1 MSWLSFDD
9 GYTDR
14 LVWDGVPYEARWLHH
29 CILQR
34 CSATRRYDGRL
45 PRTVALRCSDVPDPE
60 QSLKDL
66 VEAGLL
72 VDQGAVV
79 EAVLMAEVLPAE
91 HLRPEHLAPRSAK
104 KQAEYRRRK
113 CERGEHSKDCPPGT
127 CPVKRARD
135 DEERSPGEIPV
146 GRPPGDGVTDSVTG
160 NAGSGRVGSDR
171 EERTNSSEELP
182 GDEDELD
189 SAGQCGQPNCC
200 GQSPC
205 IWLAGG

>member
-104 KQAEYRRRK
+104 KQAEYRRR
-113 CERGEHSKDCPPGT
+113 E
-127 CPVKRARD
+127 VRARRAQQGLPARD
-135 DEERSPGEIPV
+135 VPGQACQGRRGAVPWGDPRGASPR
-146 GRPPGDGVTDSVTG
+146 GR
-160 NAGSGRVGSDR
+160 RYR
-171 EERTNSSEELP
+171 QRYR
-182 GDEDELD
+182 
-189 SAGQCGQPNCC
+189 
-200 GQSPC
+200 
-205 IWLAGG
+205 